1 MTVIDLVAAKLTF
14 DGHFAYVWSAW
25 FIGLFM
31 LLVLLVGSRMKRK
44 KLLKQIRFN
53 KLIEQQ
59 RNSKPETGGVP
70 SAVSNPSE
78 SIPTHQH
85 EEIT

>member
-31 LLVLLVGSRMKRK
+31 LIGLVLASRIKRK
-44 KLLKQIRFN
+44 KLLKQLRFDQ
-53 KLIEQQ
+53 LINQPFINAPQ
-59 RNSKPETGGVP
+59 SD
-70 SAVSNPSE
+70 
-78 SIPTHQH
+78 

>member
-1 MTVIDLVAAKLTF
+1 VTVIDLVAAKLTF

-31 LLVLLVGSRMKRK
+31 LIGLVLASRMKRK
-44 KLLKQIRFN
+44 KLLKQIRFDQ
-53 KLIEQQ
+53 LINQ
-59 RNSKPETGGVP
+59 P
-70 SAVSNPSE
+70 SISAPQSD
-78 SIPTHQH
+78 

>member
-31 LLVLLVGSRMKRK
+31 LIGLVLASRMKRK
-44 KLLKQIRFN
+44 KLLEQLRFDQ
-53 KLIEQQ
+53 LINQPFINAPQ
-59 RNSKPETGGVP
+59 SD
-70 SAVSNPSE
+70 
-78 SIPTHQH
+78 

>member
-31 LLVLLVGSRMKRK
+31 LIGLVLASRMKRK
-44 KLLKQIRFN
+44 KLLKQLRFDQ
-53 KLIEQQ
+53 LINQ
-59 RNSKPETGGVP
+59 PTI
-70 SAVSNPSE
+70 SAPQSD
-78 SIPTHQH
+78 

>member
-31 LLVLLVGSRMKRK
+31 LIGLVLASRIKRK
-44 KLLKQIRFN
+44 KLLKQLRFDQ
-53 KLIEQQ
+53 LINQ
-59 RNSKPETGGVP
+59 PTI
-70 SAVSNPSE
+70 SAPQSD
-78 SIPTHQH
+78 

>member
-1 MTVIDLVAAKLTF
+1 MSVIDLVAAKLTF

-31 LLVLLVGSRMKRK
+31 LGVLVLASRIKRK
-44 KLLKQIRFN
+44 KLLKQLRFDQ
-53 KLIEQQ
+53 LINQP
-59 RNSKPETGGVP
+59 SISVP
-70 SAVSNPSE
+70 QSD
-78 SIPTHQH
+78 

>member
-1 MTVIDLVAAKLTF
+1 MSVIDLVAAKLTF

-31 LLVLLVGSRMKRK
+31 LIGLVLASRMKRK
-44 KLLKQIRFN
+44 KLLEQLRFDQ
-53 KLIEQQ
+53 LINQPFINAPQ
-59 RNSKPETGGVP
+59 SD
-70 SAVSNPSE
+70 
-78 SIPTHQH
+78 

>member
-31 LLVLLVGSRMKRK
+31 LIGLVLASRMKRK
-44 KLLKQIRFN
+44 KLLKQIRFDQ
-53 KLIEQQ
+53 LINQ
-59 RNSKPETGGVP
+59 P
-70 SAVSNPSE
+70 SISAPQSD
-78 SIPTHQH
+78 

>member
-31 LLVLLVGSRMKRK
+31 LIGLVLASRIKRK
-44 KLLKQIRFN
+44 KLLKQLRFDQ
-53 KLIEQQ
+53 LINQ
-59 RNSKPETGGVP
+59 P
-70 SAVSNPSE
+70 SISAPQSD
-78 SIPTHQH
+78 

>member
-31 LLVLLVGSRMKRK
+31 LIGLVLASRIKRI
-44 KLLKQIRFN
+44 KLLKQLRFDQ
-53 KLIEQQ
+53 LINQ
-59 RNSKPETGGVP
+59 PTI
-70 SAVSNPSE
+70 SAPQSD
-78 SIPTHQH
+78 